1 MAISV
6 KDLLDSL
13 REEITTVISP
23 WVYKIVCSLPQE
35 YQRHFDRV
43 LLAGIYVKL
52 AELTRASAFG
62 QNSFSIRPFTL
73 NTTPQKI
80 VDRNNTNLVRK
91 VTIWVDAASGGPTP
105 TIRISTSGTGTASGG
120 IRVNAGQSNLIGEVP
135 PNQELWAAA
144 STAMAAYVVE
154 VS

>member
-6 KDLLDSL
+6 KDLLDGL
-13 REEITTVISP
+13 REEITDVISP

-52 AELTRASAFG
+52 SELTRASAFG
-62 QNSFSIRPFTL
+62 QNGFNIRPVML
-73 NTTPQKI
+73 GTTPIKL
-80 VDRNNTNLVRK
+80 VERNNQNLVRK

-105 TIRISTSGTGTASGG
+105 TIRLSTSGTTSASGG
-120 IRVNAGQSNLIGEVP
+120 IRVNAGQANAIGEVP
-135 PNQELWAAA
+135 PNQELWGSA
-144 STAMAAYVVE
+144 STSIAAYVVE